1 MHLHAGAVQLQYFMP
16 QQEAAAAAAD
26 HHADSATACSASTSP
41 AAAAATTMWEYHQLA
56 HQALQPPSSFPYS
69 YWSPYSGS
77 TTTATAL
84 LTGSVF
90 TADSSSS
97 STDVM
102 RLTAAG
108 EHAHRH
114 GWCHGELSNSTTA
127 YRENFLDLLA
137 SKNVTPEMF
146 EEVPAAEHYNVAPAT
161 SLTARSFDA
170 RSDVSPIKYDIA
182 GSPLFLG
189 ANTTNTVLQVQ
200 EMSMM
205 SRTPACYGAEHHHHQ
220 LTKQGSNQQQQ
231 EQHELAISPMASFL
245 QQISSGS
252 AGVGVHSSLDC
263 SGLGEQPDK
272 ICQDGREMEVSPFS
286 MRSLP
291 DLGSFAGY
299 TSTIESTSV
308 QPYMRCANSSD
319 SNRQDQETV
328 PARSSSSGSG
338 AATDSKKRKSEE
350 RQESTVKKSKQ
361 EASKESPPKQQV
373 PKVKLG
379 EKITALQQIVSPFG
393 KTDTAS
399 VLFETIKYIKFLH
412 EQVQL
417 LSEPY
422 TNSNR
427 SKGNSV
433 PWGDQAEA
441 SKGETE
447 HDLRNRGLCLVPVS
461 WTPEVYRDGNAM
473 DYWTPGY
480 RGCLYR

>member
-1 MHLHAGAVQLQYFMP
+1 
-16 QQEAAAAAAD
+16 
-26 HHADSATACSASTSP
+26 
-41 AAAAATTMWEYHQLA
+41 MWEYHHQLA
-56 HQALQPPSSFPYS
+56 HHAGFQPSSSSFPA
-69 YWSPYSGS
+69 YWSPYAGS
-77 TTTATAL
+77 TATAL
-84 LTGSVF
+84 LHGGSAF
-90 TADSSSS
+90 AADSSSSS

-102 RLTAAG
+102 SLPAG
-108 EHAHRH
+108 EHAGH
-114 GWCHGELSNSTTA
+114 GWSHGELSSTTG

-137 SKNVTPEMF
+137 SKTVTPEMF
-146 EEVPAAEHYNVAPAT
+146 EEVPAAEHYAAPASSMT
-161 SLTARSFDA
+161 KARFDDA
-170 RSDVSPIKYDIA
+170 RPDVSPTIKYEIAA

-189 ANTTNTVLQVQ
+189 GSANSTVLQVQ
-200 EMSMM
+200 DMNMM
-205 SRTPACYGAEHHHHQ
+205 SGMPCYAEFHHHHHQ
-220 LTKQGSNQQQQ
+220 IAKEGSCNQQQ
-231 EQHELAISPMASFL
+231 ELAISPMASFL
-245 QQISSGS
+245 QQISSGTS
-252 AGVGVHSSLDC
+252 SVGVHSNLQDY
-263 SGLGEQPDK
+263 SGLAREPDK
-272 ICQDGREMEVSPFS
+272 ICREMEASPFS

-319 SNRQDQETV
+319 SNRQEQDTM

-338 AATDSKKRKSEE
+338 AATDRKKRKSEE

-361 EASKESPPKQQV
+361 DASKSSSPPKQQV

-422 TNSNR
+422 TNSSGR

-433 PWGDQAEA
+433 QWGGDQAEG
-441 SKGETE
+441 SNGETE
-447 HDLRNRGLCLVPVS
+447 QQHDLRKRGLCLVPVS

-473 DYWTPGY
+473 DYWTPAY